1 MGGSYLQTFLLKG
14 HESLL
19 RPFSLPGERGAHSE
33 VPPLACIRK
42 KATAKCHYIC
52 IALFFFFQILCISGR
67 KWLRGLDFDFEH

>member
-1 MGGSYLQTFLLKG
+1 MGGSYLQTFPLKG

-52 IALFFFFQILCISGR
+52 IALFFFSKFSAFLGGSG
-67 KWLRGLDFDFEH
+67 